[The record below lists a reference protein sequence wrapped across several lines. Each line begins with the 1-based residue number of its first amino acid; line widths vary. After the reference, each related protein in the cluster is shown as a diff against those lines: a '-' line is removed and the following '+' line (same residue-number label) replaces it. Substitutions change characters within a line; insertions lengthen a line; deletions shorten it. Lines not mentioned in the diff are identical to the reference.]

1 MAKALNHKGK
11 YSHCRR
17 RKQKS
22 PAMQGKK
29 RMKREG

>member
-1 MAKALNHKGK
+1 MAKAQNPKGK

-17 RKQKS
+17 EKKHS